1 MNGLIAFAGTL
12 LLVFGRAIQQQNVV
26 GGHYFA
32 AALTPMLIAAG
43 EIAIVGAIVVDGW
56 ASWPWIS
63 AGGGVG
69 AISAMW
75 VHRWLRLRGSAW
87 MLRRP

>member
-1 MNGLIAFAGTL
+1 MTGIITL
-12 LLVFGRAIQQQNVV
+12 AATWLLVFSRALQQLNVV
-26 GGHYFA
+26 GGHYLA

-56 ASWPWIS
+56 AAWPWIS
-63 AGGGVG
+63 AGGGLG

-75 VHRWLRLRGSAW
+75 LHRWMRLRGVPYV
-87 MLRRP
+87 LRNR